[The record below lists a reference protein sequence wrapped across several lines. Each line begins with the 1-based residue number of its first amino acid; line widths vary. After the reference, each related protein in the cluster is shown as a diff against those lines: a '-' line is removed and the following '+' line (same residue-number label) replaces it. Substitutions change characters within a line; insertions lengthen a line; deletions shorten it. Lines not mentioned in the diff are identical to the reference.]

1 MKRSIFLK
9 IFGGY
14 IIMSLGLTAL
24 ILLFSFTVFRGFH
37 LDTLSDHL
45 ENLGSSLKLTVS
57 TYLGEQRIEELDD
70 FLKDFGSKIDTRIT
84 VIDREGVVLADSDE
98 DPSVMDNHGFRP
110 EIMTAYSGGIG
121 QSIRYSKTV
130 KEDMLYVAMPIE
142 RSGRITDVLRVS
154 LYVRDINYFL
164 SSLRKN
170 IWMFGSVIIL
180 ISLIGAL
187 LFSRS
192 LARPLQELSSASRR
206 IAAGDFNTK
215 VFLKKRDELRD
226 LSDSFNFMTEHIKSL
241 FDELSRKKE
250 QLNSILLSME
260 EGLMALDRDSKIFMT
275 NQSLKKLVKVQDVEG
290 KHFWEVIRDPDL
302 IELVEKVKKQ
312 KLHFT
317 QEIELNSR
325 FYLASANFIPS
336 TEEMVITFH
345 DITEIRNVEQMMK
358 DFLVNV
364 SHELRT
370 PLTAIKGFVETLET
384 ETGKKTK
391 EYVEIVKR
399 NTERL
404 INIVDDLLI
413 QSQLEEKYVQLEV
426 EDVDVEQLIKNVLK
440 IFEQNLEDKG
450 LSATLHTDE
459 TFPRTVKA
467 DFFKLEQMF
476 INIIDNAVKYTEKGG
491 ITIYLRKQDQN
502 AVLEFVDTGIGI
514 PKEEIPRIF
523 ERFYVVDKSR
533 SRRLGGTGLGLSIV
547 KQIAALHSGEVA
559 VESAPG
565 EGTKIVVRLPIA

>member
-1 MKRSIFLK
+1 
-9 IFGGY
+9 
-14 IIMSLGLTAL
+14 
-24 ILLFSFTVFRGFH
+24 
-37 LDTLSDHL
+37 
-45 ENLGSSLKLTVS
+45 
-57 TYLGEQRIEELDD
+57 
-70 FLKDFGSKIDTRIT
+70 
-84 VIDREGVVLADSDE
+84 
-98 DPSVMDNHGFRP
+98 
-110 EIMTAYSGGIG
+110 
-121 QSIRYSKTV
+121 
-130 KEDMLYVAMPIE
+130 
-142 RSGRITDVLRVS
+142 
-154 LYVRDINYFL
+154 
-164 SSLRKN
+164 
-170 IWMFGSVIIL
+170 
-180 ISLIGAL
+180 
-187 LFSRS
+187 
-192 LARPLQELSSASRR
+192 
-206 IAAGDFNTK
+206 
-215 VFLKKRDELRD
+215 
-226 LSDSFNFMTEHIKSL
+226 
-241 FDELSRKKE
+241 
-250 QLNSILLSME
+250 
-260 EGLMALDRDSKIFMT
+260 
-275 NQSLKKLVKVQDVEG
+275 
-290 KHFWEVIRDPDL
+290 
-302 IELVEKVKKQ
+302 
-312 KLHFT
+312 
-317 QEIELNSR
+317 
-325 FYLASANFIPS
+325 
-336 TEEMVITFH
+336 
-345 DITEIRNVEQMMK
+345 MMK